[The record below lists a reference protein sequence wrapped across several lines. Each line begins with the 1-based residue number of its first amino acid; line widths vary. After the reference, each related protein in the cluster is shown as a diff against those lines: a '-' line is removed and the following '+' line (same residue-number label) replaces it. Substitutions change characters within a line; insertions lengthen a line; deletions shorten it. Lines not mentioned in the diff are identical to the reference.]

1 LRIQFNWLFLV
12 KFYELTYVIII
23 MKLRQPLNLLLLLC
37 CTCLYAQ
44 DKTVLEDQVTEQQAT
59 TQIDSLKKTQIQVL
73 DSIPVR
79 RVSGDFP
86 RTIIA
91 TQLKDSVIFVLED
104 IAHAR
109 KSDSLWLQ
117 EMYNSEM
124 FEEVYGFVEN
134 PDFEPVEYEELPTEL
149 LKQRLSEL
157 NARTPF
163 NVEYNPSLESV
174 IKGYLKNRRR
184 TMAKLM
190 ALSDYYFPMFE
201 QELDKHDLPLEM
213 KYLAIVESA
222 LDPRA
227 KSRVGATGL
236 WQFMYATGK
245 MFGLE
250 VSSYVDERSDPIMA
264 TEAACKYLKSLY
276 GSLGDWDLALA
287 AYNSGPGNV
296 SKAIRRSGGRTNYWN
311 IRSYL
316 PRETAGYVPAFLAT
330 MYIFEYAKEHG
341 FESNGPRIPY
351 IATDTIRVK
360 KRISLGQVSEITN
373 IEMAELE
380 FLNPSYKLG
389 IIPAVKDE
397 DYVLRLPIDAV
408 GKFVNN
414 EEAIYAYAE
423 SEFNKREKPLP
434 ELMEQANRVR
444 YRVRS
449 GDYLGKIASRH
460 GVTVSQIKRW
470 NGLRSNNLRIGQRL
484 TIHPRNAT
492 ASSTKKPSSTAQVAI
507 ESTKI
512 YTVKNGDSLWS
523 ISQKFPGVTVQKIK
537 KWNDI
542 SSNNLTPG
550 TKLKILKG

>member
-1 LRIQFNWLFLV
+1 MN
-12 KFYELTYVIII
+12 
-23 MKLRQPLNLLLLLC
+23 LRQLPYLLLLC
-37 CTCLYAQ
+37 CGYTYAQ
-44 DKTVLEDQVTEQQAT
+44 DESIMQEQAIVQDTIVERLAIAQIDFLQTKQIQIIDSITIQKISEDLPTTAVATQIKNTSVFALEDMAN
-59 TQIDSLKKTQIQVL
+59 
-73 DSIPVR
+73 
-79 RVSGDFP
+79 
-86 RTIIA
+86 
-91 TQLKDSVIFVLED
+91 
-104 IAHAR
+104 AR
-109 KSDSLWLQ
+109 KYDSLWLK

-124 FEEVYGFVEN
+124 FEEVYGLIKN
-134 PDFEPVEYEELPTEL
+134 QDFNPVEYEELPTKL
-149 LKQRLSEL
+149 LKQRLAEL
-157 NARTPF
+157 DARTPF

-201 QELDKHDLPLEM
+201 QELDKYDLPLEM

-227 KSRVGATGL
+227 RSRVGATGL

-250 VSSYVDERSDPIMA
+250 VSSYVDERSDPLMA

-311 IRSYL
+311 IRPYL

-330 MYIFEYAKEHG
+330 MYIFEYAEEHG

-351 IATDTIRVK
+351 IATDTVRVK
-360 KRISLGQVSEITN
+360 KRISLQQVSQIADLEL
-373 IEMAELE
+373 AELE

-389 IIPAVKDE
+389 IIPVVKDE
-397 DYVLRLPIDAV
+397 DYMLRLPVDVV
-408 GKFVNN
+408 GKFVAN

-423 SEFNKREKPLP
+423 AEFNKREKPLP
-434 ELMEQANRVR
+434 ELMAQSNGLR
-444 YRVRS
+444 YRVKS

-470 NGLRSNNLRIGQRL
+470 NRLRSNKLKIGQRL
-484 TIHPRNAT
+484 TIHSRKKKAT
-492 ASSTKKPSSTAQVAI
+492 TSKRVNNSSPVAD
-507 ESTKI
+507 ENTRI

-523 ISQKFPGVTVQKIK
+523 ISQKFPGVTIQKIK

-542 SSNNLTPG
+542 SGNNLKPG